1 MKGREG
7 GGQGRKG
14 KGRRGREGPKPK
26 PKAKAQSGLRFKSD
40 FHEARAQRRRSESD
54 AATSRPESWARV
66 VEWPDM
72 QKVLCPSPA
81 PVMRSEGLHA
91 WGVGQV

>member
-26 PKAKAQSGLRFKSD
+26 AKAQSGLRFKSD
-40 FHEARAQRRRSESD
+40 FHEARAQRRSESD
-54 AATSRPESWARV
+54 AATSEANASRLESWAR
-66 VEWPDM
+66 
-72 QKVLCPSPA
+72 
-81 PVMRSEGLHA
+81 G
-91 WGVGQV
+91 G